1 MNLPQPSLDKI
12 RTLLLRQQK
21 KVEEDLKAI
30 EKDDP
35 ILNEGLAESSE
46 PGVDSWM
53 ADIHTRV
60 LSTKQTLADLLDRT
74 KLALAKINV
83 GKYGKC
89 ENCGK
94 PIEAG
99 RLEAMPTATLCI
111 SCSKKTRK

>member
-1 MNLPQPSLDKI
+1 MNLPQNTLDKI
-12 RTLLLRQQK
+12 KSLLLHQQK
-21 KVEEDLKAI
+21 KVEDDLKAI

-60 LSTKQTLADLLDRT
+60 TSTKQMLSDLLKRT
-74 KLALAKINV
+74 KNALSNINS

-89 ENCGK
+89 EKCGN
-94 PIEAG
+94 PIEQK
-99 RLEAMPTATLCI
+99 RLEVMPTATKCI
-111 SCSKKTRK
+111 SCSKKSSK

>member
-1 MNLPQPSLDKI
+1 MHLPQPSLEKI
-12 RTLLLRQQK
+12 KNLLLHQQT

-60 LSTKQTLADLLDRT
+60 MSTKQTLSDLLSKT
-74 KLALAKINV
+74 KKALTNINS

-89 ENCGK
+89 ENCHK
-94 PIEAG
+94 PIDPK
-99 RLEAMPTATLCI
+99 RLEAMPTATLCMA
-111 SCSKKTRK
+111 CSKKTRK

>member
-1 MNLPQPSLDKI
+1 MNIPQPSLSKI
-12 RTLLLRQQK
+12 KNLLLHQQQK
-21 KVEEDLKAI
+21 VEADLKAI

-60 LSTKQTLADLLDRT
+60 MSTKQTLSDLLSKT
-74 KLALAKINV
+74 KHALGRINS

-89 ENCGK
+89 ERCGK
-94 PIEAG
+94 PIDAK

-111 SCSKKTRK
+111 SCSKKTAK